1 MHRHIY
7 VECVT
12 TLHLTQNSATWV
24 TFILATVVYEVRTPT
39 TCSPLLFFFSARLRS
54 DRLFPS
60 CST

>member
-39 TCSPLLFFFSARLRS
+39 TCSPLLVVVCA
-54 DRLFPS
+54 PAV
-60 CST
+60 